1 MKINHYRFPENTPT
15 EDKLKEGCAVVLKDG
30 SRIYADA
37 IPKDKADLVDYVD
50 DTLGGITV
58 THAKSLLRKYG
69 GTAVTEHIDRDGCC
83 FETTPVQLKGNN
95 SSHKYN
101 RHL

>member
-1 MKINHYRFPENTPT
+1 MRINYYRFPENTSA
-15 EDKLKEGCAVVLKDG
+15 EDKLKEGCAVVLKSG
-30 SRIYADA
+30 REIYVDA
-37 IPKDKADLVDYVD
+37 IPEDKAHLVDYID
-50 DTLGGITV
+50 DTISGITV
-58 THAKSLLRKYG
+58 THAKSLLHKYG

-83 FETTPVQLKGNN
+83 FETTPIQLKGNN